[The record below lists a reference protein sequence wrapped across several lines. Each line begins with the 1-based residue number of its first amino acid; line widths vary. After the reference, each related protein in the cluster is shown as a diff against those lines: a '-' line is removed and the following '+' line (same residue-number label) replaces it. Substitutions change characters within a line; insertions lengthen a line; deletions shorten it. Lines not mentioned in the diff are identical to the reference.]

1 MMGLI
6 VAVHVIVCIALIIL
20 VLIQR
25 GKGGGLVESFSGIE
39 SMLGTKTSSFLTRST
54 TILSVIFFL
63 TCLSL
68 ALLSVKQSKSLMQ
81 NAPKKAS
88 AVKAADTQAAAVQ
101 PQTQEKAVPV
111 TPAVPE
117 KPQAPQAPAQPT
129 AVKTTLPAAQT
140 AVDQEK
146 QAAQKTQ

>member
-39 SMLGTKTSSFLTRST
+39 SMLGTKTNAFLTRST
-54 TILSVIFFL
+54 TVLSVIFFL

-68 ALLSVKQSKSLMQ
+68 AFLSVKQSKSLMQ
-81 NAPKKAS
+81 NAQTKPS
-88 AVKAADTQAAAVQ
+88 AAKSADTKAAPEQA
-101 PQTQEKAVPV
+101 QTQEKAVAE
-111 TPAVPE
+111 TPAASV
-117 KPQAPQAPAQPT
+117 KPQTQAT
-129 AVKTTLPAAQT
+129 AVEVPVPATQT
-140 AVDQEK
+140 AVDQGK
-146 QAAQKTQ
+146 QAAQKAQ